1 MSIDRHLGIAA
12 FFYIIFSIIAIISVV
27 LKIVRSH
34 KLSIMN
40 MCSAMYIALLGIV
53 PAIIFWGYINGAR
66 VTNGIDFE
74 DRYAWTFYLQ
84 FVLTVLGY
92 LFLHLGYRINR
103 KNIKAYSGF
112 AEQKTLLVSVIFTI
126 LSMISLYLWASGYGG
141 VTGLIAMANQIR
153 AGFVSSGNSFA
164 FFKHFV
170 PLSLMASWMLY
181 NFLIRKEAK
190 GLLKKI
196 SVLIL
201 LACNIALSSIYIQA
215 NDGRMLLA
223 VYVFLFFV
231 LYFKYRYEV
240 KQANISLML
249 IKFGIAFIFAISIL
263 FNAEAIFSLIKNEAY
278 QSVNNSSFTQ
288 TLAREFSF
296 IVSGTQKALIE
307 SLNGNG
313 KLMIVNDVINGI
325 FAWLPTSLKPI
336 ILEDVWDYNTYILN
350 TSGYGQSPTSIV
362 AQSIYD
368 LRFLGIIIIPVIY
381 GMIIKKTENVLEKR
395 KGNVFYD
402 TVYVVLGYYLC
413 KGIPYFSFY
422 NIMIN
427 TFFIFL
433 AIFIYNTVHKRKLR

>member
-1 MSIDRHLGIAA
+1 MSIDSHLEFNA
-12 FFYIIFSIIAIISVV
+12 FLYIIFAIIGIIFIVK
-27 LKIVRSH
+27 KIARSR

-40 MCSAMYIALLGIV
+40 MCSAMYIVLLSIV
-53 PAIIFWGYINGAR
+53 PAIILLGYTDGLR
-66 VTNGIDFE
+66 VTKGIDF
-74 DRYAWTFYLQ
+74 DGQYIWTFYLQ
-84 FVLTVLGY
+84 FVLTVLVY
-92 LFLHLGYRINR
+92 LFLHVGYRI
-103 KNIKAYSGF
+103 KIKYNNAHTRF
-112 AEQKTLLVSVIFTI
+112 AKQETLLVSVIFTVVS
-126 LSMISLYLWASGYGG
+126 LISLYLWASGYGG

-153 AGFVSSGNSFA
+153 AGFVSSSNSFA

-249 IKFGIAFIFAISIL
+249 IKFGIAFIVAISIL
-263 FNAEAIFSLIKNEAY
+263 FNAEAILGMIKNEIY
-278 QSVNNSSFTQ
+278 QSGGNSSVVE
-288 TLAREFSF
+288 TLSKEFSF
-296 IVSGTQKALIE
+296 ILSGTQNALIE
-307 SLNGNG
+307 FSTGNG
-313 KLMIVNDVINGI
+313 KLMIVNDVINGV

-336 ILEDVWDYNTYILN
+336 ILEDVWDYNTRILN
-350 TSGYGQSPTSIV
+350 TGGYGQSPTSIV

-368 LRFLGIIIIPVIY
+368 LNFLGIIIIPIIY
-381 GMIIKKTENVLEKR
+381 GMIIKKFEKVLEKR
-395 KGNVFYD
+395 KGNIFYD

-433 AIFIYNTVHKRKLR
+433 AIFIYNTVHKIKLR